1 MHTMKKLFIALA
13 AVVLAACAKNDEAVT
28 PAVMQKITFTAE
40 FSFKVGIHDPCY
52 FSKCFKEQFGVTPK
66 LYRKQIEEQQT
77 P

>member
-1 MHTMKKLFIALA
+1 
-13 AVVLAACAKNDEAVT
+13 
-28 PAVMQKITFTAE
+28 MQKITFTAE